1 MKQGVM
7 LALALVS
14 LVGVVGC
21 EEGQE
26 TPATQVYVLVDL
38 SQTWAREEQGSRNQQ
53 VLAEVGH
60 GIALASGDLETPLS
74 VQYRVIGAN
83 SLEREPLCDV
93 LYRPRLAPTR
103 AESDYEVGSRSDL
116 TSYLSESC
124 PIKIEQQPAEQL
136 TEIRTAIASVANQP
150 TAGASKREV
159 IVISDFLEET
169 QAPISLDSD
178 LSSFHVTLVYRPV
191 AQDLNDPRNL
201 RFRLDAWKAEL
212 EERGAQVTV
221 VPDTGLRRAT
231 MASFLTRGQ

>member
-1 MKQGVM
+1 MMRVAS
-7 LALALVS
+7 LALALVAG
-14 LVGVVGC
+14 LGLAGC

-26 TPATQVYVLVDL
+26 TPVTQIYVLVDL
-38 SQTWAREEQGSRNQQ
+38 SQTWARDEQASRNRQ
-53 VLAEVGH
+53 VLLEVGY
-60 GIALASGDLETPLS
+60 GIAAASTELETPVS

-103 AESDYEVGSRSDL
+103 SEAEYEVGSRSDL
-116 TSYLSESC
+116 TSYLTHTC
-124 PIKIEQQPAEQL
+124 PVKLEQQQAEPL

-150 TAGASKREV
+150 AAGATKRKI

-169 QAPISLDSD
+169 QAPISLNSD

-191 AQDLNDPRNL
+191 AQDLNDPTNL

-212 EERGAQVTV
+212 EERGASVAA

-231 MASFLTRGQ
+231 VASFLIRGQ